1 MYSRLLIHFFY
12 LTSSCLLWRADSNYH
27 LLVKSKAHPYKATPL
42 ATLMRLSKH
51 YLLNLACFTV
61 IHCNQILLQLCC
73 FWFPFSSF
81 TLSIKILLVGP
92 YLFNLYIKAV
102 HHPYIGTEYN
112 RASDPGYAPFTA
124 TYRQRALA
132 YSIFFYWARDG
143 ARTRNLLITNQLHN
157 QSCSTGFCL
166 LFSRSSWFTF

>member
-27 LLVKSKAHPYKATPL
+27 LLVKSKAHPDKATPL
-42 ATLMRLSKH
+42 ATLMQLSKH

-61 IHCNQILLQLCC
+61 IHCNQILQQLCC

-92 YLFNLYIKAV
+92 YLFNLHIKAV

-112 RASDPGYAPFTA
+112 RASDPGYAPFAA

-132 YSIFFYWARDG
+132 YSVFF
-143 ARTRNLLITNQLHN
+143 LLSQRRGSNP
-157 QSCSTGFCL
+157 
-166 LFSRSSWFTF
+166 